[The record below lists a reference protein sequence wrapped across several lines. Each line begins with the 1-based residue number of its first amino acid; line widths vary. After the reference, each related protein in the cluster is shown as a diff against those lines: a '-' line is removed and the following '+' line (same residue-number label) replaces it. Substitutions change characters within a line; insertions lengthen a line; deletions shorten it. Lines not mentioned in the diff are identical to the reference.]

1 MCAFVFTDKIYI
13 TASWY
18 LDRWFKLRIHS
29 SLSLLSQ
36 LVHVCLSHHSGGYHT
51 AGRAT
56 QETATGSGG
65 GHEEHLGS
73 KVQGT
78 VSLLEQ
84 PHVPAIDSTHRH
96 CNDSDSDSDWITRS
110 PAILANIDTSTTVL
124 LLLSTHLSVCLSVCR
139 IQEVSMSV
147 RLSVCVYAYLS
158 FCLSLSLSLTSMSW
172 MSSHIQ
178 GLWRAPEGEEEAR
191 VRAEGCSRTVRSH

>member
-1 MCAFVFTDKIYI
+1 M
-13 TASWY
+13 
-18 LDRWFKLRIHS
+18 
-29 SLSLLSQ
+29 
-36 LVHVCLSHHSGGYHT
+36 HVCLSHHSGGYHT

-84 PHVPAIDSTHRH
+84 PHVPAIDSTHCH
-96 CNDSDSDSDWITRS
+96 CHYNCHDSDSDRITRS

-124 LLLSTHLSVCLSVCR
+124 LRLSTHLSVCLSVCH

-158 FCLSLSLSLTSMSW
+158 VFLSVSLSLSHIDVLNVLT
-172 MSSHIQ
+172 H
-178 GLWRAPEGEEEAR
+178 P
-191 VRAEGCSRTVRSH
+191 RSLKSTRRRGRG